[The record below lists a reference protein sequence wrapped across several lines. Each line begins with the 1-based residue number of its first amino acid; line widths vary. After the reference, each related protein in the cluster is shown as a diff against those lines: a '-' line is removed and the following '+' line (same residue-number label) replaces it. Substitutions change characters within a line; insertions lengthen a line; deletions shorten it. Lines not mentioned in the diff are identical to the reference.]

1 MSKVSGQILAFI
13 MEKFPLA
20 RKKPITVEDDL
31 LESGLIDSLGIL
43 DLVSYLEQEF
53 GIVMADDELTPE
65 HFQCVDRLAQF
76 VEFKITEAA
85 GSRK

>member
-1 MSKVSGQILAFI
+1 VSNVSGQILAFI

-20 RKKPITVEDDL
+20 RKKPITIEDDL
-31 LESGLIDSLGIL
+31 LENGLIDSLGIL
-43 DLVSYLEQEF
+43 DLVTYLEHEF

-65 HFQCVDRLAQF
+65 HFQCVDRLARF
-76 VEFKITEAA
+76 VEFKVIEAA